1 MNTLD
6 ELKADKLAA
15 ERQIQEILKELY
27 DKYQYSMELRGG
39 TGIERSFD
47 GMYQTVEHKANIT
60 IEL

>member
-27 DKYQYSMELRGG
+27 DKYQCSMELRGG

-47 GMYQTVEHKANIT
+47 RMYQTVKYETNIT
-60 IEL
+60 IEI